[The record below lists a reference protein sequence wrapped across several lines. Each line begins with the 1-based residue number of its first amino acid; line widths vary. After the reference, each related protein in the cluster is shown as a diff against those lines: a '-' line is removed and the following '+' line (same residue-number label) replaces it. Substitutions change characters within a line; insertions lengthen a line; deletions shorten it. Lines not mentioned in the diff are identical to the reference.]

1 MQIVYAYKDEPSSS
15 VQLTLP
21 RIQDFGINH
30 VIGKMIYEPDKTK
43 HTPLWNTN
51 YFQLETKIL
60 KLTFSNKLPKLIR
73 FLSYLEQKS
82 FIKETKNSNTILS
95 YSSTKKIY
103 SIN

>member
-43 HTPLWNTN
+43 HTPL
-51 YFQLETKIL
+51 
-60 KLTFSNKLPKLIR
+60 
-73 FLSYLEQKS
+73 
-82 FIKETKNSNTILS
+82 
-95 YSSTKKIY
+95 
-103 SIN
+103 